1 MVIEIKKM
9 ALLKYPSI
17 SKIVSI
23 HYYYHHPEIDICNIG
38 RLLRSQSVAQHY
50 ILLGSFK
57 K

>member
-23 HYYYHHPEIDICNIG
+23 HYYYHHPEIDICNTG